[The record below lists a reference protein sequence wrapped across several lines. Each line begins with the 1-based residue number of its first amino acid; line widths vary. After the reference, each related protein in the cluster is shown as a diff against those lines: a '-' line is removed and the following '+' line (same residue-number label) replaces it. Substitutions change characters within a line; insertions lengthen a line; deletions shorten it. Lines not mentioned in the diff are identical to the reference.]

1 MTPRLLHTGQ
11 VRFLAWLV
19 SQAAALGLSI
29 WLLGGLQLHGTSTGD
44 RLWRLLVVACILGAV
59 SAVVKPLVQLLSLPV
74 IVLSL
79 GLFLFVING
88 LMLLLVSKISGS
100 LDLGFH
106 VDGFWAA
113 VWGSIVITV
122 IGWVVDLVLDR
133 VD

>member
-1 MTPRLLHTGQ
+1 M
-11 VRFLAWLV
+11 RFLAWLV
-19 SQAAALGLSI
+19 SQAAALGLTI
-29 WLLGGLQLHGTSTGD
+29 WLLPGLHLHGTSAAD

-74 IVLSL
+74 IILTL

-88 LMLLLVSKISGS
+88 LMLLLVSHISGS
-100 LDLGFH
+100 LHLGFH

-122 IGWVVDLVLDR
+122 IGWGVDLVMDR
-133 VD
+133 ATD

>member
-1 MTPRLLHTGQ
+1 M
-11 VRFLAWLV
+11 RFLAWLV

-29 WLLGGLQLHGTSTGD
+29 WLLGGLHLHGSSAGD

-74 IVLSL
+74 IILSL

-88 LMLLLVSKISGS
+88 LMLLLVSHISGS

-106 VDGFWAA
+106 VDGFWSA
-113 VWGSIVITV
+113 VWGSIVITL
-122 IGWVVDLVLDR
+122 IGWAVDR
-133 VD
+133 VMARDD

>member
-1 MTPRLLHTGQ
+1 M
-11 VRFLAWLV
+11 RFLAWLI

-29 WLLGGLQLHGTSTGD
+29 WLLGGLHLAGTSTGD
-44 RLWRLLVVACILGAV
+44 RLWRLLVVAFILGAV

-74 IVLSL
+74 IILSL

-88 LMLLLVSKISGS
+88 LMLLLVSRISGD
-100 LDLGFH
+100 LHLGFH
-106 VDGFWAA
+106 VDGFWSA

-122 IGWVVDLVLDR
+122 IGWAVDRVMDR